1 MSDFI
6 TVAVTATKGSVPR
19 DAGTTMRVWVD
30 SQDGTIGGGALEF
43 EATHI
48 ARRMLMSG
56 ERTKRRTMPLGPD
69 LGQCCG
75 GAVTLDFSHN
85 DLSPEPTEAP
95 LWIWGAGH
103 VGRAIAGVIA
113 PFNDRHITLID
124 TAANRMPDTLPTN
137 VSPLVANDPVRVVAH
152 APQHADHLILTY
164 SHDIDLALCDSLL
177 RHGFGS
183 VGLIGSA
190 TKWARFQSRL
200 VSMGHS
206 AEHIARIACPIG
218 DPSFGKHPQAI
229 AVSVAATLILAT
241 AKFTSDTK
249 AGERTG

>member
-1 MSDFI
+1 MQ
-6 TVAVTATKGSVPR
+6 
-19 DAGTTMRVWVD
+19 VWAD
-30 SQDGTIGGGALEF
+30 RQDGTVGGGALEF

-48 ARRMLMSG
+48 ARRMLADG
-56 ERTKRRTMPLGPD
+56 EEKMRRTFPLGPD

-85 DLSPEPTEAP
+85 ALESDPTEAP

-103 VGRAIAGVIA
+103 VGRAIANVLA
-113 PFNDRHITLID
+113 PFEDRHITLID
-124 TAANRMPDTLPTN
+124 TAADRMPNTLPTN
-137 VSPLVANDPVRVVAH
+137 VSPLVAGDPVRAVVH
-152 APQHADHLILTY
+152 APQNADHLILTY

-190 TKWARFQSRL
+190 TKWARFRVRL
-200 VSMGHS
+200 ASMGHR
-206 AEHIARIACPIG
+206 AEQVTRIACPIG
-218 DPSFGKHPQAI
+218 DPSLGKHPQAI
-229 AVSVAATLILAT
+229 AISVAATLISTSANAAT
-241 AKFTSDTK
+241 VAK

>member
-1 MSDFI
+1 VSDFI
-6 TVAVTATKGSVPR
+6 TVTVTATKGSVPR
-19 DAGTTMRVWVD
+19 DAGATMRVWAD
-30 SQDGTIGGGALEF
+30 RQDGTIGGGALEF

-48 ARRMLMSG
+48 ARRMLAGG
-56 ERTKRRTMPLGPD
+56 ELTLQRTMPLGPD

-75 GAVTLDFSHN
+75 GAVTLDFSH
-85 DLSPEPTEAP
+85 DALDSEPTEAP

-103 VGRAIAGVIA
+103 VGRAIAGVLA

-124 TAANRMPDTLPTN
+124 TAANRMPDTLPAN
-137 VSPLVANDPVRVVAH
+137 VSPLVARDPVRAVAH
-152 APQHADHLILTY
+152 AQQNADHLILTY

-190 TKWARFQSRL
+190 TKWARFRSRL
-200 VSMGHS
+200 ASMGHR

-218 DPSFGKHPQAI
+218 DPSLGKHPQAI
-229 AVSVAATLILAT
+229 AVSVATTLIST
-241 AKFTSDTK
+241 SAKFTSDTK

>member
-1 MSDFI
+1 
-6 TVAVTATKGSVPR
+6 
-19 DAGTTMRVWVD
+19 
-30 SQDGTIGGGALEF
+30 
-43 EATHI
+43 
-48 ARRMLMSG
+48 
-56 ERTKRRTMPLGPD
+56 
-69 LGQCCG
+69 
-75 GAVTLDFSHN
+75 
-85 DLSPEPTEAP
+85 
-95 LWIWGAGH
+95 
-103 VGRAIAGVIA
+103 
-113 PFNDRHITLID
+113 
-124 TAANRMPDTLPTN
+124 MPDTLPAN

-152 APQHADHLILTY
+152 APQDGDHLILTY
-164 SHDIDLALCDSLL
+164 SHDIDLALCDALL

-206 AEHIARIACPIG
+206 SEHIARIACPIG